1 MRQRPSVTNWI
12 TSRLPER
19 NELREVFNVVLFSVF
34 GWSIRGFLF
43 KMPALTLYFG
53 LKNNLAVLCYM
64 LAFALVESL
73 IVTSVLVLIS
83 MLLPAR
89 VLQQGFAYKGFLT
102 ILVASVALILFQGF
116 SQVNFFKDMLVN
128 NYSSVPP
135 LVVGL
140 VVAVAA
146 LVLLFWIFQRWPRFQ
161 KYLLT
166 LVEQFGVFTYIYVPL
181 GLIGLM
187 VVIIRN
193 LP

>member
-1 MRQRPSVTNWI
+1 MQQSPISKWF
-12 TSRLPER
+12 TSKLPER
-19 NELREVFNVVLFSVF
+19 DELREVFNVVLFSVF

-43 KMPALTLYFG
+43 KMPSLTLYFG

-73 IVTSVLVLIS
+73 IVTGALVLIS
-83 MLLPAR
+83 VLLPGR
-89 VLQQGFAYKGFLT
+89 VLRKGFAYKGFLT
-102 ILVASVALILFQGF
+102 VLVAWIALIVFQGF
-116 SQVNFFKDMLVN
+116 SQVNFFKDAQAN

-135 LVVGL
+135 LVIGL
-140 VVAVAA
+140 VVTAAA
-146 LVLLFWIFQRWPRFQ
+146 LVVLFWIFQRWPRFQ

-193 LP
+193 IP

>member
-1 MRQRPSVTNWI
+1 MQQQPSIAKWI

-19 NELREVFNVVLFSVF
+19 KELREVFNVVLFSVF

-43 KMPALTLYFG
+43 KMPSFLLYFG
-53 LKNNLAVLCYM
+53 LKNNLAILCYM
-64 LAFALVESL
+64 LAFALIETL
-73 IVTSVLVLIS
+73 IVTGVLALIS

-89 VLQQGFAYKGFLT
+89 VLRKGFAYKGFLT
-102 ILVASVALILFQGF
+102 ILVASIALILFQGF
-116 SQVNFFKDMLVN
+116 SQVNFFKDVEAS

-146 LVLLFWIFQRWPRFQ
+146 LVVLFWIFQRWPRFQ

-181 GLIGLM
+181 GLIGLV